1 MIAKLPAASAEFT
14 SKDVKAIDAAW
25 KAYDKLTDE
34 QKAEAKAMAEN
45 VKAMAGNIPEVDEAD
60 YNAGAA
66 VDASEFQNVDGD
78 ANLPFN

>member
-1 MIAKLPAASAEFT
+1 
-14 SKDVKAIDAAW
+14 
-25 KAYDKLTDE
+25 
-34 QKAEAKAMAEN
+34 MAEN

-66 VDASEFQNVDGD
+66 VDAPEFQNVDGD

>member
-1 MIAKLPAASAEFT
+1 
-14 SKDVKAIDAAW
+14 
-25 KAYDKLTDE
+25 
-34 QKAEAKAMAEN
+34 MAEN